1 MERSDNNEK
10 KMEKNSLHR
19 KDNNGSYFACNQ
31 KYINHSILEPVNTI
45 QEWLDV
51 SLWRNISSGI
61 YIIALSILLI
71 NMAYFLIQ
79 KKYKW
84 LAVIQI
90 ILFFNF
96 AFLV

>member
-1 MERSDNNEK
+1 MRKRWK
-10 KMEKNSLHR
+10 KILCI
-19 KDNNGSYFACNQ
+19 GSIIMAATLLVIK

-90 ILFFNF
+90 C
-96 AFLV
+96 